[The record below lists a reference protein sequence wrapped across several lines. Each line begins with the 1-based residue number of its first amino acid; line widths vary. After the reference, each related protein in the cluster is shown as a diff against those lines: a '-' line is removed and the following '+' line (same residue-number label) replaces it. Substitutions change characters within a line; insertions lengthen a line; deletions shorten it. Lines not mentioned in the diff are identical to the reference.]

1 MVSRKS
7 SLYLPES
14 ICRSSGRVSYEL
26 SDDNRRWLE
35 LLTAFGILN
44 GHYPS
49 QDEIMN
55 ESIQQY
61 FMRVYEDYCS
71 KADPNVVMKKMM
83 EEVISCGHAPLVN
96 LASI

>member
-1 MVSRKS
+1 MGVTLGTEAAKMR
-7 SLYLPES
+7 
-14 ICRSSGRVSYEL
+14 RVSYEL
-26 SDDNRRWLE
+26 SDDNRRRLE

-49 QDEIMN
+49 RDEIVN

-71 KADPNVVMKKMM
+71 RADPNDMMKRMM
-83 EEVISCGHAPLVN
+83 EEVIS
-96 LASI
+96 